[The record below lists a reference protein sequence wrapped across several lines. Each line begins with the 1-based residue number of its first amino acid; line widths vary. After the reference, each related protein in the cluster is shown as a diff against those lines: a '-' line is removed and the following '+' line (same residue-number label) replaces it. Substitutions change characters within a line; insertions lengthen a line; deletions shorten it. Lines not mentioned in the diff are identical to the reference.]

1 MFKDKK
7 ILTPKKIVLSIMLL
21 VFLATRMI
29 FKPVKLDNMFMY
41 PQFEE
46 DNILAVNRFSY
57 KFSDVERGDIVYVKL
72 PNSNK
77 YDIRR
82 IVGLPGEHLKIE
94 NGHIYINGK
103 KRNED
108 YLIYDTNGDL
118 DNTVPDGKFFIFG
131 DNRPIDDV
139 KTDYFISPENIIGKV
154 SFRIYPLK

>member
-7 ILTPKKIVLSIMLL
+7 ILTPKKIVLSIILL
-21 VFLATRMI
+21 VFLATCMI

-46 DNILAVNRFSY
+46 DNILAINRFSY

-118 DNTVPDGKFFIFG
+118 DNTVPDRKFFIFG